1 MNVFTIEGYQ
11 GKAMVME
18 SLMNDFPN
26 GNYTAEKDNCAF
38 IINDYL
44 TLFSHVLFS
53 HKKSFAFRTF
63 NLGWNKDSDTKKIAL
78 SIYATTMGYGFK
90 NIFIYTNE
98 LRNSHF
104 IADLI
109 TEFNRFFV
117 EGSDLN
123 NGNVF
128 IFCQPNF

>member
-1 MNVFTIEGYQ
+1 MNIFTIEGYQ

-44 TLFSHVLFS
+44 TLSHRSFSLE
-53 HKKSFAFRTF
+53 
-63 NLGWNKDSDTKKIAL
+63 WNKDSDTKKIAL

-109 TEFNRFFV
+109 TEFNSFFV

>member
-1 MNVFTIEGYQ
+1 MNVFTIEGHQ
-11 GKAMVME
+11 GKAKVME
-18 SLMNDFPN
+18 SLMNDFPSEN
-26 GNYTAEKDNCAF
+26 AAEKDNCAF
-38 IINDYL
+38 IVNDRL
-44 TLFSHVLFS
+44 TLFPRRS
-53 HKKSFAFRTF
+53 F
-63 NLGWNKDSDTKKIAL
+63 NLGWDEDTDTKKWAKT
-78 SIYATTMGYGFK
+78 IYDTAISYGFK

-98 LRNSHF
+98 LKNSRF

>member
-11 GKAMVME
+11 GKAKVME

-26 GNYTAEKDNCAF
+26 ENYTAEKDNCAF
-38 IINDYL
+38 IINDHL
-44 TLFSHVLFS
+44 TLFSHRS
-53 HKKSFAFRTF
+53 F
-63 NLGWNKDSDTKKIAL
+63 NLGWNEDSDDTKKIAL

-98 LRNSHF
+98 LKNSRL
-104 IADLI
+104 IADLV

-123 NGNVF
+123 NGSVF

>member
-1 MNVFTIEGYQ
+1 MNVFTIEGHQ
-11 GKAMVME
+11 GKAKVME
-18 SLMNDFPN
+18 SLMNAFPSEN
-26 GNYTAEKDNCAF
+26 AAEKDNCAF
-38 IINDYL
+38 IVNDRL
-44 TLFSHVLFS
+44 TLFPRRS
-53 HKKSFAFRTF
+53 F
-63 NLGWNKDSDTKKIAL
+63 NLGWDEDTDTKKWAKT
-78 SIYATTMGYGFK
+78 IYDTAISYGFK

-98 LRNSHF
+98 LKNSRF

>member
-11 GKAMVME
+11 GKAKVME
-18 SLMNDFPN
+18 SLMNDFPS
-26 GNYTAEKDNCAF
+26 GNHTATKDNCAF

-44 TLFSHVLFS
+44 TLFPH
-53 HKKSFAFRTF
+53 RCF
-63 NLGWNKDSDTKKIAL
+63 NLGWNEDSDDTKKIAL

-98 LRNSHF
+98 LKNSHL

>member
-11 GKAMVME
+11 GKAKVME

-38 IINDYL
+38 IINDHL
-44 TLFSHVLFS
+44 TLFSHRS
-53 HKKSFAFRTF
+53 F
-63 NLGWNKDSDTKKIAL
+63 NLEWNEDSDTKKIAL
-78 SIYATTMGYGFK
+78 TIYATTMGYGFK

-98 LRNSHF
+98 LKNSHL

-109 TEFNRFFV
+109 TEFNSFFV